1 MARRPILWRAART
14 FRVLALV
21 WLVLVIVFLATVA
34 YSGSQ
39 LRPGN
44 ESGPSTPPVISGND
58 VVTLTGTLNVS
69 NPGWYPLTG
78 VTLFTIVDDA
88 NGSLLATGGSPAT
101 TVTAG
106 GVTTVPF
113 TISIALD
120 AKASARSLLTQDA
133 VLPSTTWAN
142 ATYVGLFQV
151 GVVVPQNVSW
161 GAPLANLAGSA
172 GTPVAQSNGTV
183 AVPLTVTFQDHAKF
197 PVDGNVTYVLSS
209 GGSACAR
216 GTLPVSVPAGTS
228 YDRQTTTYLGSGC
241 SASGAT
247 LTLRFVGAG
256 WALSPFPVVLH

>member
-14 FRVLALV
+14 FRLLALV
-21 WLVLVIVFLATVA
+21 WLVIILVFFATVA

-44 ESGPSTPPVISGND
+44 ESGPSTPPVVSGND
-58 VVTLTGTLNVS
+58 TVTLTGTLNVS
-69 NPGWYPLTG
+69 NSGWYPLTD

-88 NGSLLATGGSPAT
+88 NGSLLATGGSPVT
-101 TVTAG
+101 TVSAG

-120 AKASARSLLTQDA
+120 ARASARSLLTQDA

-151 GVVVPQNVSW
+151 GVIVPQNVSW
-161 GAPLANLAGSA
+161 GAPLANLSVST
-172 GTPVAQSNGTV
+172 GTPVPQSNNTV
-183 AVPLTVTFQDHAKF
+183 AVPLTISFQDHAKF
-197 PVDGNVTYVLSS
+197 PVDGKVTFVLSS
-209 GGSACAR
+209 GGTACTR
-216 GTLPVSVPAGTS
+216 GTLPVAVAGGQS
-228 YDRQTTTYLGSGC
+228 YNQQTTTYLGPGC

-256 WALSPFPVVLH
+256 WALSPFPVVLR